1 MTFLYV
7 LVETV
12 AVIVPLLLFMA
23 MAIAAYGINI
33 DAKLTALLMFAWHTC
48 FSLRTSLFE
57 LPPAFLMNI
66 CLNEITSN

>member
-23 MAIAAYGINI
+23 MAIAAYGINT
-33 DAKLTALLMFAWHTC
+33 DAKLTALLMFVWHTF
-48 FSLRTSLFE
+48 FSAHE
-57 LPPAFLMNI
+57 LI
-66 CLNEITSN
+66 